1 MKKIM
6 RQESGMT
13 LVELLVSLVISS
25 FIIAGVYG
33 VYTIQKKSYTVQ
45 EQVAEMQQRLRSTM
59 DLLRRDIMIAGS
71 NPADEAACGKKKKIL
86 KAQPQE
92 MIFNACNFEDKE
104 SPYGEVDNTNY
115 QITISFDKD
124 SQELGLK
131 RDKDMDDPSDSPTAI
146 DNGVDWFEMLYIKG
160 YDDTGNPEPADVD
173 TEDGR
178 DKIRAVQISLLIRS
192 TYPDM
197 KYTDTNTYEM
207 ASGATWSVS
216 TSPSYENKEHYHR
229 RLLVTTIQLRNMLQ

>member
-1 MKKIM
+1 MKRII
-6 RQESGMT
+6 RQENGMT
-13 LVELLVSLVISS
+13 LVELLVSLVVSS

-71 NPADEAACGKKKKIL
+71 NPADEAACGKKKKII

-92 MIFNACNFEDKE
+92 MIFNACNFEDKDTD
-104 SPYGEVDNTNY
+104 GEVDDTNY

-124 SQELGLK
+124 SQKLKLK
-131 RDKDMDDPSDSPTAI
+131 RDEDMDDPGGSLTAI
-146 DNGVDWFEMLYIKG
+146 DNGVDWFEMLYISG
-160 YDDTGNPEPADVD
+160 YDKDKNPKFADVD

-178 DKIRAVQISLLIRS
+178 DKIRAVQLSLLIRS

-197 KYTDTNTYEM
+197 KYTDANTYTM
-207 ASGATWSVS
+207 ASGATWSAS
-216 TSPSYENKEHYHR
+216 DPPLYENKEHYHR
-229 RLLVTTIQLRNMLQ
+229 RLLITTIQLRNMLQ